1 MIDPEAI
8 DGLTGNFSYF
18 SLFGFLLL
26 VLVPLVLVIFLR
38 YFVCLLRNKPLP
50 DTKIWMGGLGIY
62 LILATFFSTDF
73 GYVNAPNSEY
83 ERLYY
88 GVPFLWL
95 FGFLTVQ
102 FWRHGQK
109 KLFITTLILGTLP
122 SFFIIYT
129 LSKPDF
135 EWSFLENRQI
145 PFPFADGDCINLVT
159 VQSNPHDEAVCFRSG
174 NRYISLF

>member
-1 MIDPEAI
+1 MLDPEDI
-8 DGLTGNFSYF
+8 DGMTGSFSYF

-26 VLVPLVLVIFLR
+26 VLVPLVLVVFLR
-38 YFVCLLRNKPLP
+38 YFVRLLRKKPLP
-50 DTKIWMGGLGIY
+50 DSKIWMEGLGIY
-62 LILATFFSTDF
+62 LILAGFFSTDF
-73 GYVNAPNSEY
+73 GYVSAPNSEY

-102 FWRHGQK
+102 FWRHKQK

-122 SFFIIYT
+122 SFFIVYI
-129 LSKPDF
+129 LLKPAL

-145 PFPFADGDCINLVT
+145 PFPFLNGDCINLVT

-174 NRYISLF
+174 NSYLSLF